1 MAKKSFKL
9 KSGNTT
15 SFKKMGSSPAKQV
28 DPLDLG
34 LVDEAKKV
42 KVSTKNPNF
51 NWKGGKSTTPGFSET
66 KIGKALKIAKKGNL
80 LGLMFGATQTATAD
94 QPPVEETKKMSEEE
108 MKSVQTDISK
118 QMNPLKKKKLTKKE
132 IIALANKQKEDAIK
146 RNMKKGGTRKQAVK
160 QYKRNIKK

>member
-1 MAKKSFKL
+1 MANTPFKL

-15 SFKKMGSSPAKQV
+15 PFKQMGSSPVKQV

-34 LVDEAKKV
+34 LIDEAKKV

-80 LGLMFGATQTATAD
+80 LGLMFGATKTATAD

-118 QMNPLKKKKLTKKE
+118 QMNPLKKKELTKEE
-132 IIALANKQKEDAIK
+132 IVALANKQKEDAIQ
-146 RNMKKGGTRKQAVK
+146 RNIKKGGTRKQATE
-160 QYKRNIKK
+160 QTLRNI